1 MTAAQAPRRE
11 PGSAP
16 ELLLSRPPQSLLL
29 APTPLAWFD
38 AAVLRWRELLL
49 DHASCEKKAAS
60 TALSLLFAYA
70 EDFELGHELARL
82 AREELRHY
90 EQVLSLMQEFAIPY
104 TRQVP
109 GRYAAGLR
117 LGIASREPKRR
128 LDVLLVGA
136 LIEARSAERFA
147 GLSPRLPAPL
157 GPFYRG
163 LEAAE
168 VRHGSLYLA
177 AAHRYAATVGLEIGA
192 QLAALA
198 SREAALA
205 TEPDAEFRFHSGPPP
220 EN

>member
-1 MTAAQAPRRE
+1 MTAVPAPGRVPGPPPEPVLFPAQQP
-11 PGSAP
+11 
-16 ELLLSRPPQSLLL
+16 LLL

-70 EDFELGHELARL
+70 EDFELGRELARL

-90 EQVLSLMQEFAIPY
+90 EQVLALMREFAIPY

-117 LGIASREPKRR
+117 LGIANREPQRR

-147 GLSPRLPAPL
+147 GLGPRLPAPL

-163 LEAAE
+163 LAAAE
-168 VRHGSLYLA
+168 ARHGGLYHA
-177 AAHRYAATVGLEIGA
+177 AAERHAAT
-192 QLAALA
+192 AALELGA
-198 SREAALA
+198 RLSALARREAVLA
-205 TEPDAEFRFHSGPPP
+205 TGPDPEFRFHSGPPP